1 MNKQHFCAQGGCLS
15 QMFLAKHPQTLVILP
30 FENPHQGD
38 SKCGHIGASRWRKTF
53 TKWTCFH
60 EDHFKLTLLDG
71 WKYMEIQVSFWDG
84 LCSGDMLVLG
94 RVIQILG
101 FDIRIYIYCMI
112 MICRY
117 IIDMEW
123 WNWGEFVAIE
133 ILMHKGMR
141 WNPA

>member
-38 SKCGHIGASRWRKTF
+38 SKCGHVGASRWRKTF

-101 FDIRIYIYCMI
+101 FDIRLYIYILYDN
-112 MICRY
+112 
-117 IIDMEW
+117 DMPIH
-123 WNWGEFVAIE
+123 N
-133 ILMHKGMR
+133 
-141 WNPA
+141 